1 MFDPEYDRIVAEW
14 RHKNHVHRA
23 RVARDTDGGTS
34 GRARLAG
41 GLREVAR
48 RLDPPQAFDGNEV
61 TA

>member
-23 RVARDTDGGTS
+23 RVARDIGNGS
-34 GRARLAG
+34 SVRARLAE
-41 GLREVAR
+41 GLREAAR
-48 RLDPPQAFDGNEV
+48 RLDPPQTFDGNEV